1 MLFPPERPHFIMALL
16 CEHTLHFL
24 HFTASTFASG
34 EPCVSVRVRVRVR
47 GGPFFCWISAEPD
60 PRRYTTRTPVY
71 MVPAA
76 RERSTLPCRLTVP
89 AWSFQANLLLP
100 SNLGLSAVLAGF
112 TWVGLGLNYLWAPAP
127 QVSCKQ
133 VGQGVAYTQI
143 KAQVF
148 PTTSERDAEG
158 GRPPSRGTFDAEG
171 IWLCRVRCTSANGQS
186 QEFRIGCFSCRQ
198 TAGAPRQKKPTWRLN
213 N

>member
-34 EPCVSVRVRVRVR
+34 EPCVSVRVRVCER

-76 RERSTLPCRLTVP
+76 RERSTFPCRSTVP
-89 AWSFQANLLLP
+89 AWSFQANLLLT
-100 SNLGLSAVLAGF
+100 SSLGLSVVLAGF
-112 TWVGLGLNYLWAPAP
+112 TRVGLGLNYPWAPTP

-133 VGQGVAYTQI
+133 VGHGVACTQT
-143 KAQVF
+143 KGQVF
-148 PTTSERDAEG
+148 PTISGARERDAEG
-158 GRPPSRGTFDAEG
+158 RRPPSGGTFDV
-171 IWLCRVRCTSANGQS
+171 LQ
-186 QEFRIGCFSCRQ
+186 Q
-198 TAGAPRQKKPTWRLN
+198 TASRRSSGLDVSAADKLHEPHVGTNALEH
-213 N
+213 